1 MFQDSSIVLCSCM
14 VCIHIIHVYII
25 YNCIFIHIIYVIY
38 PLHFTRK
45 RSNQVE
51 FSPPFADRGA
61 RGLNLRPAAPQDM
74 ELKANETDKLIKGM
88 QLKPT
93 DDSIK
98 YDWNTEA

>member
-1 MFQDSSIVLCSCM
+1 MLVLYC
-14 VCIHIIHVYII
+14 VCVWFVTEYLNMTIHTDMD
-25 YNCIFIHIIYVIY
+25 
-38 PLHFTRK
+38 PLHFTMTP
-45 RSNQVE
+45 SNQVE
-51 FSPPFADRGA
+51 FSPPLADPGA
-61 RGLNLRPAAPQDM
+61 SGLNLRPAAPQDM

>member
-1 MFQDSSIVLCSCM
+1 MTVRIDMEQI
-14 VCIHIIHVYII
+14 
-25 YNCIFIHIIYVIY
+25 
-38 PLHFTRK
+38 LHFTMA

-51 FSPPFADRGA
+51 FSPPLADPGA
-61 RGLNLRPAAPQDM
+61 SGLTLRPAAPQDM